1 MKKTANQ
8 NHQPMN
14 TRIFLLLSF
23 LFISANSQIIDSS
36 VTKELQKNSKI
47 DIVVLFKTQFN
58 FDSLKSNLNSDE
70 KSSKIFKEL
79 NLISEK
85 SQKLIKKHLNSKYL
99 KYKSLYSPNCIF
111 IYKIEK
117 EIIFEI
123 LKGLFGEIS
132 LITLNSKVKID
143 LGNYKNTTVKSLSKD
158 QIEWSIKAI
167 NADKLWEKGFKGQG
181 IIVSNADTG
190 IKWDHPALRN
200 SYQGNRNGS
209 INHNYSWYDALHDH
223 IDDPENACGYSLP
236 YPV

>member
-1 MKKTANQ
+1 
-8 NHQPMN
+8 MN
-14 TRIFLLLSF
+14 TRIFLLLTF
-23 LFISANSQIIDSS
+23 LFISSNSQIIDSS
-36 VTKELQKNSKI
+36 ITKELQKNSKI
-47 DIVVLFKTQFN
+47 DIVVLFKSQFN
-58 FDSLKSNLNSDE
+58 FETLKSNLNTDE
-70 KSSKIFKEL
+70 KSFQIFEEL

-85 SQKLIKKHLNSKYL
+85 SQKEIKKYLNSNSL
-99 KYKSLYSPNCIF
+99 RFKSLYSPNCIF

-117 EIIFEI
+117 EKIFEI
-123 LKGLFGEIS
+123 SKGLFGEVSLIS
-132 LITLNSKVKID
+132 LNAKVKID
-143 LGNYKNTTVKSLSKD
+143 LGNYKNSTDHVPSKD

-190 IKWDHPALRN
+190 IRWDHPALRN

-209 INHNYSWYDALHDH
+209 INHNYSWYDALHDN